1 MQDIIRNDKRR
12 KLDRPI
18 TGVIWKDRIWEQ
30 WYDKEALEQKPPQM
44 NQKDY
49 LFACIDAEPDR
60 VILNNRGKKTYT
72 VKQFHDMVDTYTKA
86 FSALNLS
93 VGDVVCTISLT
104 TPELYAIK
112 YSATAI
118 GLITCNLNVF
128 DAKIADDGVNRL
140 LRQIKNVDPKAVF
153 VLDILEGQVAD
164 ILNSDEFKNV
174 IKIRLP
180 LGESMPKISAEQLG
194 IALLGF
200 KNKRKHTRIHNCISL
215 KQFLKKA
222 NSIDPVPQSVYR
234 PGLPCNIAFTSGT
247 TGINKAVL
255 LSHDAN
261 NALAFQHKIAKL
273 GYEKGERQLALVPP
287 FLAFWDAEVVHAV
300 LCLGGQNIIELELS
314 YNKIPQYMKKH
325 RPQLGMW
332 SQYLWDS
339 ITHMPK
345 RQLKRVCENLRD
357 VIIGGERCQK
367 NQAET
372 FYQKTGKRQKTG
384 FGASEVNTTFTAAHP
399 LCDKLGASSLPLPF
413 NNVKIVDENGNDL
426 TYNQP
431 GRLLITGPCLM
442 NGYLGRDDLTQKVF
456 LPDENGTIWYDTR
469 DYAVIDEDGCLTVL
483 DRDAPPVDITCNG
496 KTEKVKLLDV
506 AEVINKN
513 RNVKLCKTEAIDG
526 KIVLYLS
533 LDDFLGLSEDA
544 ALQSILKTIQAALP
558 LSHQPD
564 LIYIMPSLPRTSVG
578 KVDYKRLNQIGKEL
592 CQRHRDTEKL
602 FLVKED
608 KEYGIC
614 QNKT

>member
-12 KLDRPI
+12 KLGRPV

-30 WYDKEALEQKPPQM
+30 WYDEEALEQKLPQM

-49 LFACIDAEPDR
+49 LFACIDDEPDR
-60 VILNNRGKKTYT
+60 VIINNRGKKKYT

-86 FSALNLS
+86 FSALNFS

-104 TPELYAIK
+104 TPEMYAIK

-128 DAKIADDGVNRL
+128 DVGIEDDGVNRL
-140 LRQIKNVDPKAVF
+140 MRQIRNVNPKAVF
-153 VLDILEGQVAD
+153 VLDILEDKVAD
-164 ILNSDEFKNV
+164 ILNSDEFKNI

-180 LGESMPKISAEQLG
+180 LGESMPKISVEQVG
-194 IALLGF
+194 IALLKF
-200 KNKRKHTRIHNCISL
+200 KNKINRKRIYNSISL

-222 NSIDPVPQSVYR
+222 NSIDKVPQSVYR
-234 PGLPCNIAFTSGT
+234 PNLPCNIAFTSGT

-287 FLAFWDAEVVHAV
+287 FLAFWDAEIVHSV
-300 LCLGGQNIIELELS
+300 LCLEGQNIIELELS

-325 RPQLGMW
+325 HPQLGMW

-339 ITHMPK
+339 ITHLPK
-345 RQLKRVCENLRD
+345 KQLTEVCKGLRD

-372 FYQKTGKRQKTG
+372 FYQITGKRQKTG
-384 FGASEVNTTFTAAHP
+384 YGASEVNTTFTAAHP

-413 NNVKIVDENGNDL
+413 NNVKIIDENGNDL

-442 NGYLGRDDLTQKVF
+442 NGYLGRDDLTQKV
-456 LPDENGTIWYDTR
+456 LITDENGITWYDTR

-483 DRDAPPVDITCNG
+483 DRDAPPADITYNG

-506 AEVINKN
+506 SEVINKN
-513 RNVKLCKTEAIDG
+513 RNVKICKTEAIDG

-533 LDDFLGLSEDA
+533 LDDFLGLSEDK
-544 ALQSILKTIQAALP
+544 ALQSILETIKTELP
-558 LSHQPD
+558 ISHQPD
-564 LIYIMPSLPRTSVG
+564 IICTMPSLPRTPVG

-592 CQRHRDTEKL
+592 CQKYHNAEKL
-602 FLVKED
+602 LVIKEN
-608 KEYGIC
+608 EEEA
-614 QNKT
+614 

>member
-12 KLDRPI
+12 KLGRPI

-30 WYDKEALEQKPPQM
+30 WYDKEALEQKLPQM

-49 LFACIDAEPDR
+49 LFSCIDDEPDR
-60 VILNNRGKKTYT
+60 VIINNRSKKKYT

-86 FSALNLS
+86 FSALNFS

-104 TPELYAIK
+104 TPEMYAIK

-128 DAKIADDGVNRL
+128 DVGIEDDGVNRL
-140 LRQIKNVDPKAVF
+140 MRQIRNVNPKAVF
-153 VLDILEGQVAD
+153 VLDILEDKVAN
-164 ILNSDEFKNV
+164 ILNSDEFGNI

-180 LGESMPKISAEQLG
+180 LDESMPKISAEQFG
-194 IALLGF
+194 IALMEF
-200 KNKRKHTRIHNCISL
+200 KNKINRKRIYNSISL

-222 NSIDPVPQSVYR
+222 NCIDKVPQSVYS

-287 FLAFWDAEVVHAV
+287 FLAFWDAEIVHSV
-300 LCLGGQNIIELELS
+300 LCLEGQNIIELELS

-339 ITHMPK
+339 ITHLPK
-345 RQLKRVCENLRD
+345 KQLTEVCKSLRD

-372 FYQKTGKRQKTG
+372 FCQITGKRQKTG
-384 FGASEVNTTFTAAHP
+384 YGASEVNTTFTAAHP

-413 NNVKIVDENGNDL
+413 NNVKIIDENGNDL

-442 NGYLGRDDLTQKVF
+442 NGYLGRDDLTQKV
-456 LPDENGTIWYDTR
+456 LIKDKNGITWYDTR

-483 DRDAPPVDITCNG
+483 DRDAPPADITYNG
-496 KTEKVKLLDV
+496 KTEMVKLLDV
-506 AEVINKN
+506 SEIINKN
-513 RNVKLCKTEAIDG
+513 RNVKICKTEAIDG

-533 LDDFLGLSEDA
+533 LDDFLGLSEDE
-544 ALQSILKTIQAALP
+544 ALQSILETIKTELP
-558 LSHQPD
+558 ISHQPD
-564 LIYIMPSLPRTSVG
+564 IICAMPSLPRTPVG

-592 CQRHRDTEKL
+592 CQKYRNAEKL
-602 FLVKED
+602 LVIKKGE
-608 KEYGIC
+608 E
-614 QNKT
+614 

>member
-12 KLDRPI
+12 NLGRPV

-30 WYDKEALEQKPPQM
+30 WYDEEALEQKLPQM

-49 LFACIDAEPDR
+49 LFACIDDEPDR
-60 VILNNRGKKTYT
+60 VIINNRGKKKYT

-86 FSALNLS
+86 FSALNFS

-104 TPELYAIK
+104 TPEMYAIK

-128 DAKIADDGVNRL
+128 DVGIEDDGVNRL
-140 LRQIKNVDPKAVF
+140 MRQIRNVNPKAVF
-153 VLDILEGQVAD
+153 VLDILEDKVAD
-164 ILNSDEFKNV
+164 ILNSDEFKNI

-180 LGESMPKISAEQLG
+180 LGESMPKISVEQVG
-194 IALLGF
+194 IALLKF
-200 KNKRKHTRIHNCISL
+200 KNKINRKRIDNSISL

-222 NSIDPVPQSVYR
+222 NSIDKVPQSVYS

-273 GYEKGERQLALVPP
+273 DYEKGERQLALVPP
-287 FLAFWDAEVVHAV
+287 FLAFWDAEIVHSV
-300 LCLGGQNIIELELS
+300 LCLEGQNIIELELS

-325 RPQLGMW
+325 HPQLGMW

-339 ITHMPK
+339 ITHLPK
-345 RQLKRVCENLRD
+345 KQLTEVCKGLRD

-372 FYQKTGKRQKTG
+372 FYQITGKRQKTG
-384 FGASEVNTTFTAAHP
+384 YGASEVNTTFTAAHP

-413 NNVKIVDENGNDL
+413 NNVKIIDENGNDL

-442 NGYLGRDDLTQKVF
+442 NGYLGRDDLTQKV
-456 LPDENGTIWYDTR
+456 LIKDENGITWYDTR

-483 DRDAPPVDITCNG
+483 DRDAPPADITYNG

-506 AEVINKN
+506 SEVINKN
-513 RNVKLCKTEAIDG
+513 RNVKICKTEAIDG

-533 LDDFLGLSEDA
+533 LDDFLGLSEDK
-544 ALQSILKTIQAALP
+544 ALQSILETIKTELP
-558 LSHQPD
+558 ISHQPD
-564 LIYIMPSLPRTSVG
+564 IICTMPSLPRTPVG

-592 CQRHRDTEKL
+592 CQKYRNAEKL
-602 FLVKED
+602 LVIKEN
-608 KEYGIC
+608 EEEA
-614 QNKT
+614 

>member
-1 MQDIIRNDKRR
+1 M
-12 KLDRPI
+12 
-18 TGVIWKDRIWEQ
+18 
-30 WYDKEALEQKPPQM
+30 LEQKLPQM

-49 LFACIDAEPDR
+49 LFACIDDEPDR
-60 VILNNRGKKTYT
+60 VIINNRGKKKYT

-86 FSALNLS
+86 FSALNFS

-104 TPELYAIK
+104 TPEMYAIK

-128 DAKIADDGVNRL
+128 DVGIEDDGVNRL
-140 LRQIKNVDPKAVF
+140 MRQIRNVNPKAVF
-153 VLDILEGQVAD
+153 VLDILEDNVAN
-164 ILNSDEFKNV
+164 ILNLDEFKNI

-180 LGESMPKISAEQLG
+180 LDESMPKISAEQFG
-194 IALLGF
+194 IALMEF
-200 KNKRKHTRIHNCISL
+200 KNKINRKRIDNSISL

-222 NSIDPVPQSVYR
+222 NSIDKVPQSVYS

-273 GYEKGERQLALVPP
+273 GYKKGERQLALVPP
-287 FLAFWDAEVVHAV
+287 FLAFWDAEIVHSV
-300 LCLGGQNIIELELS
+300 LCLEGQNIIELELS

-332 SQYLWDS
+332 SQYLWES
-339 ITHMPK
+339 ITHLPK
-345 RQLKRVCENLRD
+345 KQLTEVCKSLRD

-372 FYQKTGKRQKTG
+372 FYQITGKRQKIG
-384 FGASEVNTTFTAAHP
+384 YGASEVNTAFTASHP
-399 LCDKLGASSLPLPF
+399 FCDKLGSVSLPLPF
-413 NNVKIVDENGNDL
+413 NNVKIIDENGNDL

-442 NGYLGRDDLTQKVF
+442 NGYLGRDDLTQKV
-456 LPDENGTIWYDTR
+456 LIKDKNNITWYDTR

-483 DRDAPPVDITCNG
+483 DRDAPPADITYNG

-506 AEVINKN
+506 SEVINKN
-513 RNVKLCKTEAIDG
+513 RNVKICKTEAIDG
-526 KIVLYLS
+526 KIDLYLS
-533 LDDFLGLSEDA
+533 LDDFLGLSEDK
-544 ALQSILKTIQAALP
+544 ALQSILETIKTELP
-558 LSHQPD
+558 ISHQPD
-564 LIYIMPSLPRTSVG
+564 IICTMPSLPRTPVG

-592 CQRHRDTEKL
+592 CQKYRNAEKL
-602 FLVKED
+602 LVIKKGE
-608 KEYGIC
+608 E
-614 QNKT
+614 

>member
-12 KLDRPI
+12 KLGRPI
-18 TGVIWKDRIWEQ
+18 TGVICKDRIWEQ
-30 WYDKEALEQKPPQM
+30 WYDEEALEQKLPQM

-49 LFACIDAEPDR
+49 LFACIDDEPDR
-60 VILNNRGKKTYT
+60 VIINNRGKKKYT
-72 VKQFHDMVDTYTKA
+72 VKQFHNMVDTYTKA
-86 FSALNLS
+86 FFALNFS

-104 TPELYAIK
+104 TPEMYAIK

-128 DAKIADDGVNRL
+128 DVGIEDDGVNRL
-140 LRQIKNVDPKAVF
+140 LRQIRNVNPKAVF
-153 VLDILEGQVAD
+153 VLDILEDKVAD
-164 ILNSDEFKNV
+164 ILNSDEFKNI
-174 IKIRLP
+174 IKIILP
-180 LGESMPKISAEQLG
+180 LGESMPKISAEQFG
-194 IALLGF
+194 IALLKF
-200 KNKRKHTRIHNCISL
+200 KNKISRKRIDNSISL

-222 NSIDPVPQSVYR
+222 NSIDKVPQSIYR

-287 FLAFWDAEVVHAV
+287 FLAFWDAEIVHSV
-300 LCLGGQNIIELELS
+300 LCLEGQNILELELS

-325 RPQLGMW
+325 HPQLGMW

-339 ITHMPK
+339 ITHLPK
-345 RQLKRVCENLRD
+345 KQLTEVCKGLRD

-372 FYQKTGKRQKTG
+372 FYQITGKRQKTG
-384 FGASEVNTTFTAAHP
+384 YGASEVNTTFTAAHP

-413 NNVKIVDENGNDL
+413 NNVKIIDENGNDL

-442 NGYLGRDDLTQKVF
+442 NGYLGRDDLTQKV
-456 LPDENGTIWYDTR
+456 LIKDENGITWYDTR

-483 DRDAPPVDITCNG
+483 DRDVPPADITYNG

-506 AEVINKN
+506 SEVISKN
-513 RNVKLCKTEAIDG
+513 RNVKICKTEAIDG
-526 KIVLYLS
+526 KIVLHLS
-533 LDDFLGLSEDA
+533 LDDFLGLSKDK
-544 ALQSILKTIQAALP
+544 ALQSILETIKTELP
-558 LSHQPD
+558 ISHQPD
-564 LIYIMPSLPRTSVG
+564 IICTMPSLPRTPVG

-592 CQRHRDTEKL
+592 CQKYRNSEKL
-602 FLVKED
+602 LVIKKGE
-608 KEYGIC
+608 E
-614 QNKT
+614 